1 MRANSQTATIFV
13 IFSFIIGMLSL
24 YDRLRAEED
33 TAQLT
38 ISKTYSQNDT
48 DRTAVP

>member
-1 MRANSQTATIFV
+1 MLANSQTATIFV

-33 TAQLT
+33 TAKLT
-38 ISKTYSQNDT
+38 ITEIYSQNDT
-48 DRTAVP
+48 DRTAAP